1 MWVSNF
7 SPHWSPRRKFFM
19 KKPQSKQEKKESA
32 APEWPKPARVA
43 RVRQPRNTRL
53 MIVDLGKDDTVV
65 CWVRDNRFY
74 RANEKLMVDKA
85 GDVYVDAKPKTTA
98 LLRGGQE

>member
-1 MWVSNF
+1 
-7 SPHWSPRRKFFM
+7 
-19 KKPQSKQEKKESA
+19 
-32 APEWPKPARVA
+32 
-43 RVRQPRNTRL
+43 

-85 GDVYVDAKPKTTA
+85 GDVYVDAKPKTNA